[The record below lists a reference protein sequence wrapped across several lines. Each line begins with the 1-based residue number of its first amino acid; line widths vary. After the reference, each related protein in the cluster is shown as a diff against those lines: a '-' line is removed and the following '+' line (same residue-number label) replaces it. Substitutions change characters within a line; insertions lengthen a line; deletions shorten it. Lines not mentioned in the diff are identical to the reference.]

1 MAEADVDLDTT
12 NQAADDTGADQ
23 VSDTDNNE
31 NPDDAADVSEEVT
44 KLQEQN
50 KKLYER
56 AKKAEAEAKALK
68 KTSEPKPD
76 VTVQPQVQLTALD
89 AVLLSKSDISE
100 KEDIETLV
108 EYANFK
114 HISVA
119 EAMKTPVMKAELAQR
134 AQERK
139 SAQATHTGGG
149 KRSSATLTS
158 DQILANA
165 EKGIMPKSDD
175 DWDKIAEARA
185 KARRK

>member
-1 MAEADVDLDTT
+1 
-12 NQAADDTGADQ
+12 
-23 VSDTDNNE
+23 
-31 NPDDAADVSEEVT
+31 
-44 KLQEQN
+44 
-50 KKLYER
+50 
-56 AKKAEAEAKALK
+56 
-68 KTSEPKPD
+68 
-76 VTVQPQVQLTALD
+76 
-89 AVLLSKSDISE
+89 
-100 KEDIETLV
+100 
-108 EYANFK
+108 
-114 HISVA
+114 
-119 EAMKTPVMKAELAQR
+119 MKTPVMKAELAQR